1 MNCIALCDT
10 YNLNGAP
17 TNTNF
22 RVEAKKIFD
31 VCAEHEPWF
40 SFEQEYIIMK
50 TNPDVPIGFA
60 SSGFT
65 ESQGPYYCS

>member
-10 YNLNGAP
+10 YLPDSTPA
-17 TNTNF
+17 NTNF
-22 RVEAKKIFD
+22 RAEAVKIFD
-31 VCAEHEPWF
+31 ACADEEPWF

-60 SSGFT
+60 AAGYA
-65 ESQGPYYCS
+65 EP